1 MVIEIKKSTIVKSVI
16 VLLSIVIVSALG
28 FFAYSK
34 WGAKSQKEELASN
47 INKAGALSM
56 LIITDYGTTWNASI
70 EHKEVEDEYGN
81 KTYSYDFSSAINARI
96 KYYQNADVLSYLD
109 SLKTVMQIAMRK
121 IDSNSKED
129 VAFTSAFEKVSKLIN
144 MAKEPMGSLFTFN
157 QNTNIMYSDFG
168 SSMDQLAVFQKIAPK
183 DSMERWAVQFC
194 QEKREGLM
202 GNLRKKSAINK
213 TQMQKEGFKPINGG
227 IYYKCISKGKTKEHC
242 TISDDVTVR
251 YTGKLMNGEVFDSS
265 INQPNNEVR
274 FPLSNVIKG
283 WQLALPHMSVG
294 ETAELVIPYDLA
306 YGEYGTGPIPPFSNL
321 RFTITLVRI
330 NK

>member
-1 MVIEIKKSTIVKSVI
+1 MVIEIKIHNRQVGHSTAFHCYRFRIR
-16 VLLSIVIVSALG
+16 L
-28 FFAYSK
+28 FAYSK

-202 GNLRKKSAINK
+202 DNLRKKSAINK
-213 TQMQKEGFKPINGG
+213 TQMQRK
-227 IYYKCISKGKTKEHC
+227 
-242 TISDDVTVR
+242 
-251 YTGKLMNGEVFDSS
+251 DSS
-265 INQPNNEVR
+265 LLMVASTINVFLKATQRSIAR
-274 FPLSNVIKG
+274 FQTML
-283 WQLALPHMSVG
+283 LL
-294 ETAELVIPYDLA
+294 D
-306 YGEYGTGPIPPFSNL
+306 
-321 RFTITLVRI
+321 TLE
-330 NK
+330 N